1 MGGDDQLIIDNLTIA
16 GQVVRDW
23 NAPREGDQLIANVNG
38 LQTQEGATITPIIR
52 PAGWPVATTITTNTL
67 ARKLGLE

>member
-16 GQVVRDW
+16 GQVVRGW
-23 NAPREGDQLIANVNG
+23 YAPREGDQLIANVNG

-52 PAGWPVATTITTNTL
+52 PAGWPVATTMTTSTL
-67 ARKLGLE
+67 ARKLE